1 MRSTS
6 GGQSRIDPR
15 SRWMAARARTALR
28 RPGLIAAVSG
38 AAFVAALVAL
48 VLVPR
53 GATRSARAAAPRA
66 EDRPDTIVAASLA
79 TRAQLALAATEA
91 QLASARATTM
101 PRALAIVV
109 DTFSAEAVARRD
121 SLAAGAAALSRLLA
135 RAEGAP
141 LPASYRALGEA
152 RELRADAGVRSLLDS
167 LADAEREREAFGAV
181 GGADPIFV
189 ALTSRVTEI
198 GRAIQSIAER
208 RHAEMRRS
216 YAVLRPAPLAPPA
229 AIAIVDTM
237 PYHAAVDAARRESA
251 IAGNALRR
259 EREAATEFTRRLE
272 RARERANI
280 GAPPVAMLAA
290 ALVLGLGCGFSTAL
304 AREFRNPTVADAREA
319 EAIGGARVLGVVRA
333 ETPSPDRTR
342 RRADLAAPPLIDPTS
357 STYRM
362 LYLHFAATGSRLP
375 LVTMTGDEPDVLA
388 VVSANLAAAA
398 AYEARATLL
407 VDADVA
413 TSTLAA
419 LLRLRPGLGVAGVLA
434 GTIDW
439 PEAIVTT
446 TIGRDRSLDVIPA
459 GAAARRGT
467 DLQAT
472 EEQRRD
478 LARLARRYDLVVLVA
493 PAARA
498 GRVAPHL
505 LPAPDVVVCARVAFT
520 TLAALASLV
529 EELRSA
535 GTRVRGIVLWD
546 GVPPAVP
553 TLDAAP
559 PALDHSRDRA
569 GTRAAPSAS
578 ARHAR
583 ASDERSADV
592 G

>member
-1 MRSTS
+1 MTSTS

-28 RPGLIAAVSG
+28 RPGLIGAVSG
-38 AAFVAALVAL
+38 AAFIAALVAL

-53 GATRSARAAAPRA
+53 GASRAARASVPRA
-66 EDRPDTIVAASLA
+66 EDRPDTTVAASLA
-79 TRAQLALAATEA
+79 TRAQMALAAAEA
-91 QLASARATTM
+91 QLASARATTVA
-101 PRALAIVV
+101 RAPDIAV
-109 DTFSAEAVARRD
+109 DTFSAEAIARRD
-121 SLAAGAAALSRLLA
+121 SLAAGAATLGRLLT

-189 ALTSRVTEI
+189 ALTSRVTDI
-198 GRAIQSIAER
+198 GRAIQAIAER
-208 RHAEMRRS
+208 RYAEMRRS
-216 YAVLRPAPLAPPA
+216 AAALRPAPLAQAEPV
-229 AIAIVDTM
+229 AIVDTM
-237 PYHAAVDAARRESA
+237 PYVAVVAAARRESA
-251 IAGNALRR
+251 AAESALRR
-259 EREAATEFTRRLE
+259 ERAAAIEFTRRVE
-272 RARERANI
+272 RARERANV

-290 ALVLGLGCGFSTAL
+290 ALVLGLGCGFATAL
-304 AREFRNPTVADAREA
+304 VRELRNPRIADAREA
-319 EAIGGARVLGVVRA
+319 EAIVGARVLGVVRA

-375 LVTMTGDEPDVLA
+375 LVTLTGDEPEVLA

-413 TSTLAA
+413 TSTVAA
-419 LLRLRPGLGVAGVLA
+419 LLRLRPGLGLAGVLT

-439 PEAIVTT
+439 AEAIVTT
-446 TIGRDRSLDVIPA
+446 TIGRDRALDVIPA
-459 GAAARRGT
+459 GTPARRGT
-467 DLQAT
+467 ELQAT

-493 PAARA
+493 PSARA
-498 GRVAPHL
+498 GRVALHL

-529 EELRSA
+529 DELRSA

-569 GTRAAPSAS
+569 GARAALAAS
-578 ARHAR
+578 TR
-583 ASDERSADV
+583 
-592 G
+592 